1 MLRPTTTP
9 LSTTT
14 PSLPS
19 QPPER
24 APARPPRRGK
34 SSHRR
39 RVPQSQ
45 TPRCRATTR
54 GGRSTAGLRA
64 GARVSMRFLGM
75 PSCNAPR
82 YDSQTLR
89 SPTVF
94 SLARSTSGGSRTA
107 ALGRTGG
114 GGGGCRA
121 DVGGVARRLGRLGA
135 GAAGGLNAGCCCK
148 SCSGV
153 GLLEGGERRRG
164 AAAFVARVRCG
175 PALQHLAHELLTANM
190 A

>member
-107 ALGRTGG
+107 GRGRTGG
-114 GGGGCRA
+114 GGCRA
-121 DVGGVARRLGRLGA
+121 NGGDGDNCCLGTAA
-135 GAAGGLNAGCCCK
+135 GAGGLNAGCCCR

-153 GLLEGGERRRG
+153 GSLEGEERRRG